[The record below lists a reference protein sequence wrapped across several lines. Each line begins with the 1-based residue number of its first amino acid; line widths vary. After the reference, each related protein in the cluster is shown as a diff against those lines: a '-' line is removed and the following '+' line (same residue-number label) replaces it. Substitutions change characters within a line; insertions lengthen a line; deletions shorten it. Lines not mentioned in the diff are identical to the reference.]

1 LMNMSKKKVPL
12 STALVIS
19 ESQLVQRI
27 KKVLTEL
34 AQKISLCLHDRVLS
48 DLSVDD
54 FPGFSEENHANHCL
68 GLLQHGEG
76 KVPWQEA

>member
-1 LMNMSKKKVPL
+1 MNMSKGTTV
-12 STALVIS
+12 LVIS
-19 ESQLVQRI
+19 ESQSVPRI

-34 AQKISLCLHDRVLS
+34 AQKISLCLHGQVLS

-54 FPGFSEENHANHCL
+54 FPGFSEENCANHCL

-76 KVPWQEA
+76 KVP